1 MNRTKLDYVKGGK
14 SVIEVKDLK
23 VHYKNHKTYERAL
36 GPIQLT
42 IEKGDI
48 IAIIGP
54 SGCGKSTFIKALAGV
69 TPYEGSVLMNDEQL
83 SYQKQRIG
91 YIPQGYGLLPWKT
104 VYDNCLL
111 PFRIKKM
118 KLSPEK
124 KKHLEEVL
132 KTLELSHLVKRYP
145 SSLSGGQRQRVAL
158 ARAFA
163 MSPELLLMDE
173 PFSALD
179 AIMKEEAIQTF
190 LKIWKVHHCTTLIVT
205 HSIEEALYMGN
216 KILVMDQK
224 GTVSA
229 MWENPLFGDNHFRDS
244 EHFKALYHQIKGHI
258 KRGRS

>member
-1 MNRTKLDYVKGGK
+1 M
-14 SVIEVKDLK
+14 IEVKKLK
-23 VHYKNHKTYERAL
+23 VHYKNHKTYERVV
-36 GPIQLT
+36 GPIDLT
-42 IEKGDI
+42 IEKGEI

-54 SGCGKSTFIKALAGV
+54 SGCGKSSFIKALAGV
-69 TPYEGSVLMNDEQL
+69 TPYEGDLLMNGEDFN
-83 SYQKQRIG
+83 YQKQRIG

-104 VYDNCLL
+104 VYENCML

-118 KLSPEK
+118 PLSKERK
-124 KKHLEEVL
+124 QHLEEVL
-132 KTLELSHLVKRYP
+132 KTLELDHLAKRYP
-145 SSLSGGQRQRVAL
+145 SNLSGGQRQRVAL

-179 AIMKEEAIQTF
+179 AIMKDEAIQTF
-190 LKIWKVHHCTTLIVT
+190 LKIWRTHHCTTLMVT
-205 HSIEEALYMGN
+205 HSIEEALYMGS

-229 MWENPLFGDNHFRDS
+229 MWENPLFADDHFRENDA
-244 EHFKALYHQIKGHI
+244 FKELYHQIKEHI